1 VVVLGINAGPD
12 PIDDLTLFVETFQ
25 ISFPVLL
32 DDQGVRYAYQQGG
45 AVSPFPLDYV
55 IDPAGDVAYVATE
68 YDPEAMTDVIDSLLQ
83 SSTPAPDTPGAPSAT
98 LAVQPNPFNP
108 RTEVR
113 LDLPAAGPVTLDLHD
128 ARGRRIRR
136 ILAADRLAAGGH
148 TVALAGRDARG
159 RPLPSGVYL
168 LVLRA
173 AGDRVT
179 HKLTL
184 VR

>member
-1 VVVLGINAGPD
+1 MVVLGINAGPD

-25 ISFPVLL
+25 ISFPILL
-32 DDQGVRYAYQQGG
+32 DDVGVRYAYQQGG

-68 YDPEAMTDVIDSLLQ
+68 YDPQAMTDVIDALLQ
-83 SSTPAPDTPGAPSAT
+83 DATAAPDTPPAPAAT
-98 LAVQPNPFNP
+98 LTVQPNPFNP

-136 ILAADRLAAGGH
+136 VLAAERLQAGRH
-148 TVALAGRDARG
+148 ALALDGRDARG

-168 LVLRA
+168 LVLRTA
-173 AGDRVT
+173 SDRVT